1 MNTMR
6 ALGCHGQRGRQKPPF
21 SINRDQLPTHEIYCV
36 PGTMSADEVVQKA
49 GAGVRAEEEKRL
61 GRFKEVEEELPGG
74 DGQASW
80 NNTNLPHP

>member
-6 ALGCHGQRGRQKPPF
+6 ALGCHGQRGRQK
-21 SINRDQLPTHEIYCV
+21 LPSASTEISSPHMRFTVSQALCLL
-36 PGTMSADEVVQKA
+36 MSVVQKA

-74 DGQASW
+74 GW
-80 NNTNLPHP
+80 TGFME